1 MVKIVNVH
9 DAKTNLSHLLAEV
22 ERGEEIVIA
31 RAGTPCARLVPV
43 RTDER
48 QLDTMAERWPRL
60 DDEFFA
66 PLDDADLADWDA

>member
-9 DAKTNLSHLLAEV
+9 DAKTNLSRLLAEV

-31 RAGTPCARLVPV
+31 RAGTPCARLIPV
-43 RTDER
+43 QRDER
-48 QLDTMAERWPRL
+48 QLDTMAKRWPRL

-66 PLDDADLADWDA
+66 PLDDADLADWEA

>member
-31 RAGTPCARLVPV
+31 RAGTPCARLIPV
-43 RTDER
+43 RQDER
-48 QLDTMAERWPRL
+48 QLDTMAGRWPRL
-60 DDEFFA
+60 DDDFFA

>member
-43 RTDER
+43 RQDER

-60 DDEFFA
+60 DDQFFA
-66 PLDDADLADWDA
+66 PLDDADLAEWDA